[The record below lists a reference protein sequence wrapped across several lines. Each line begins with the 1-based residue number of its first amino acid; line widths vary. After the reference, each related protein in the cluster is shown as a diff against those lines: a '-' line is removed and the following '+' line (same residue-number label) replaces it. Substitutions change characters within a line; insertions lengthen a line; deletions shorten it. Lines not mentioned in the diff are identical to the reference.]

1 MKPLSRWHHLA
12 ADFSC
17 RALLITLSLRRQQ
30 TLVNGHAHRQ
40 ADISGEY
47 DMWARLCCWLL
58 TLAALT
64 CASTAQA
71 EDGYDA
77 WLRYARL
84 NGAALQGV
92 SAHTTAIV
100 APAQIAATRELQR
113 GIAGM
118 TGRTPPCRK
127 RPSMARSCWP
137 HLPQTPLFR
146 TFPSR
151 IWARKAMRFARPP
164 CGARPSP

>member
-1 MKPLSRWHHLA
+1 
-12 ADFSC
+12 
-17 RALLITLSLRRQQ
+17 
-30 TLVNGHAHRQ
+30 
-40 ADISGEY
+40 
-47 DMWARLCCWLL
+47 MWARLCCWLL

-118 TGRTPPCRK
+118 TGRTPAL
-127 RPSMARSCWP
+127 S
-137 HLPQTPLFR
+137 QTPVNGAILLATPAANPAVPDLSFKDLGEEGYA
-146 TFPSR
+146 
-151 IWARKAMRFARPP
+151 IARPP